1 MPQTGI
7 ALQDFIA
14 GQEASIRQHGL
25 DGAAGREG
33 LQVQLQLQEGCAR
46 LEALIQQEVH
56 LVKQELLSAR
66 LRSPA
71 QMKPTG
77 PSARSPAGPSVT
89 AVLRSAGWGTTSPA
103 KRIPKA
109 LSGNNGGRQLA
120 DYEAMLPAEQNHSP
134 GAPVISPGRRKVGRW
149 SQEEVAM
156 LITKMEAGHFW
167 AQIRNEWPKL
177 GFPKR
182 SDVDLKDKWRN
193 LEDAVLKGRPTRTV
207 KLTQNQM
214 ERIHRCHRKYRT
226 MQASASPSGLRSPP
240 KDQPGPSDRDSMP
253 KKQAVDKSG
262 DSYKPTEQT
271 SSDDGS
277 NAANQNRS
285 PMVTRSKAHR
295 S

>member
-1 MPQTGI
+1 MSCKCTWHVAHVANAHDMLLIWHIRTPHHNVSS
-7 ALQDFIA
+7 LQK
-14 GQEASIRQHGL
+14 HTL
-25 DGAAGREG
+25 K
-33 LQVQLQLQEGCAR
+33 CACSWYR
-46 LEALIQQEVH
+46 
-56 LVKQELLSAR
+56 
-66 LRSPA
+66 
-71 QMKPTG
+71 
-77 PSARSPAGPSVT
+77 
-89 AVLRSAGWGTTSPA
+89 
-103 KRIPKA
+103 
-109 LSGNNGGRQLA
+109 
-120 DYEAMLPAEQNHSP
+120 
-134 GAPVISPGRRKVGRW
+134 RRKVGRW